1 MSAARLLDRLFN
13 GPAAVTFLMMGVFG
27 GLFALVS
34 ANLVF
39 HVRANLDFLHETGW
53 WGLMEGGALQIIEL
67 AALSYLSLAL
77 YVLFKGCLY
86 GLLDR
91 FQKH

>member
-13 GPAAVTFLMMGVFG
+13 GSFAVTFLMMGVFG

-34 ANLVF
+34 ANLV
-39 HVRANLDFLHETGW
+39 HLVRANLDFLVETGW
-53 WGLMEGGALQIIEL
+53 WGLTEGGALQIFEL
-67 AALSYLSLAL
+67 VGLSYVSLAL

-86 GLLDR
+86 GLLAR